1 MSVTNQRFQHTHFPF
16 RHLEIFNSI
25 KKSMSLTKFQIVAV
39 IFAKGCQATLS
50 PHNAYILWPFIFLE
64 VLCRALKIMD
74 SLKVVSVVCVFDQ
87 AIYIKA
93 CEIKWRESSMF
104 GNCVLMMGMFHMMTM
119 FMNMLLVQ
127 KTLSSKLQWWQ
138 RGRLKWLFVESATT
152 KVCDCRNYETLM
164 RLLLDTLAETK
175 ELDRENLFSDVYSGS
190 FLLSKTLFYSLK
202 FSETLQTLFNQ
213 LQDRF
218 SGATLAL
225 LFPSF
230 GTVSLTWLDCC

>member
-1 MSVTNQRFQHTHFPF
+1 
-16 RHLEIFNSI
+16 
-25 KKSMSLTKFQIVAV
+25 
-39 IFAKGCQATLS
+39 
-50 PHNAYILWPFIFLE
+50 
-64 VLCRALKIMD
+64 
-74 SLKVVSVVCVFDQ
+74 
-87 AIYIKA
+87 
-93 CEIKWRESSMF
+93 
-104 GNCVLMMGMFHMMTM
+104 
-119 FMNMLLVQ
+119 
-127 KTLSSKLQWWQ
+127 
-138 RGRLKWLFVESATT
+138 
-152 KVCDCRNYETLM
+152 M

-202 FSETLQTLFNQ
+202 FSETLQTLFSQ